1 MIESKWDCEHIILKE
16 KITRFGFGVMKYI
29 AKLYYCDFEITD
41 TTEKAEQKELEKDFI
56 QMVTA
61 FICRF
66 EGKYVSKARKILSKS
81 RKKKKIK
88 K

>member
-66 EGKYVSKARKILSKS
+66 EGKYVSKARRILRES
-81 RKKKKIK
+81 RKKIKIK